1 MTLELTPEQL
11 TDLTTAVAHR
21 LDFIDRL
28 SDDPRMTGPGTAT
41 ARREMAAEKQ
51 RLESLHDLLNV
62 PHTTVTLHQP

>member
-1 MTLELTPEQL
+1 MTLELTPEQR
-11 TDLTTAVAHR
+11 TDLAAAVGHR

-28 SDDPRMTGPGTAT
+28 SDDPRMTGPST

-51 RLESLHDLLNV
+51 RLESLLSLLNV

>member
-1 MTLELTPEQL
+1 MTLELTPEQR
-11 TDLTTAVAHR
+11 TDLAAAVGHR

-28 SDDPRMTGPGTAT
+28 SDDPRMTGPAMS
-41 ARREMAAEKQ
+41 APRRDFAAEKQ